1 MIKNAS
7 LVGLFGLVLAGFFAT
22 AAFADAKKS
31 DPKAPAAGKCVLKV
45 TRTACPAK
53 ERESYSKCN
62 GKQSCDVEDA
72 ATMAEDCAAD
82 ALKACE
88 NTPDRQQI
96 TKSKVITALFGGQPV
111 EKGKNFCAAD
121 RPDFNKCTK

>member
-7 LVGLFGLVLAGFFAT
+7 LAGLFGLVLAGLFAT
-22 AAFADAKKS
+22 AAFADAKKA
-31 DPKAPAAGKCVLKV
+31 DAAGKCVLKV

-53 ERESYSKCN
+53 EKESYSKCK

-72 ATMAEDCAAD
+72 ATTAEDCAA
-82 ALKACE
+82 AAVKACE

-121 RPDFNKCTK
+121 RPDFNKCMK